1 MIKLLRKQISSD
13 YLLDKIDRQLLHE
26 LSIGTKMK
34 DLPDVL
40 PMSIA
45 GIERRK
51 RQLKEMFNVEDCE
64 DRELILKAKE
74 MGFI

>member
-1 MIKLLRKQISSD
+1 
-13 YLLDKIDRQLLHE
+13 
-26 LSIGTKMK
+26 
-34 DLPDVL
+34 
-40 PMSIA
+40 MSIA

-51 RQLKEMFNVEDCE
+51 RQLKEMFNVEESE